1 MPAPVLFGSR
11 LPDLWKGG
19 FGDLRH
25 RPKHN
30 MPVLDV
36 LRSCAILLVFTGHF
50 GGYFKAAR
58 WFMGSPVVNYGWT
71 GVDLFFV
78 LSGVLI
84 GTQLWRE
91 LARTGDIRVGRF
103 LLRRGLRI
111 WPLYFSFVAFIAVEV
126 VFFGRS
132 SSGFWADAAYLSNY
146 FHSQIEGGWS
156 LSNEEQFYILAPL
169 SLVIFKRVLKPARMW
184 MVPVAALLALNLTR
198 AVAVWHSTLPEAALR
213 QVLYYPIHTHAD
225 GLAVGMLLSWCAIM
239 RPAWVTSAAARW
251 PIAMAMLFTGVVVY
265 RIMPVITNFTALGL
279 IYGSFTLIG
288 MAATRVPALLKGHG
302 FYVISRLSFGMYLNH
317 FGLLERMSAWLG
329 GWRRSG
335 GEPVFWALYAISL
348 IVSIAL
354 AGVTFLLIEW
364 PFLRLRSLWM
374 ARQAAPKASAAPATG

>member
-11 LPDLWKGG
+11 LLDLWKGG
-19 FGDLRH
+19 FGDLRV

-50 GGYFKAAR
+50 AGYFKAAR
-58 WFMGSPVVNYGWT
+58 WFMATPAVNYGWT

-169 SLVIFKRVLKPARMW
+169 GISGLATILRVSVREPTPVLRTWTLRNPFNRRFSIRRARFCALGSNETTVLAREAKNRVSRPWKAPTSYTVMPPRSAPAQ
-184 MVPVAALLALNLTR
+184 NLCS
-198 AVAVWHSTLPEAALR
+198 AVTLPEANMDGIQPRPPLR
-213 QVLYYPIHTHAD
+213 
-225 GLAVGMLLSWCAIM
+225 
-239 RPAWVTSAAARW
+239 
-251 PIAMAMLFTGVVVY
+251 F
-265 RIMPVITNFTALGL
+265 MPFN
-279 IYGSFTLIG
+279 S
-288 MAATRVPALLKGHG
+288 P
-302 FYVISRLSFGMYLNH
+302 
-317 FGLLERMSAWLG
+317 
-329 GWRRSG
+329 
-335 GEPVFWALYAISL
+335 
-348 IVSIAL
+348 
-354 AGVTFLLIEW
+354 
-364 PFLRLRSLWM
+364 LR
-374 ARQAAPKASAAPATG
+374 TV